1 MLIFIDSNILCSN
14 YRMKGPSFEVAQ
26 RVGTIVLGQIVVDE
40 VCNKFKE
47 AIKRS
52 HLLRSMISM
61 TTTALIARIKGLI
74 CSRRQAFCRYV
85 SAYGRDFG
93 YIPSYG

>member
-14 YRMKGPSFEVAQ
+14 YRMKGPSFEVVQ

-47 AIKRS
+47 NLDDETLDNLK
-52 HLLRSMISM
+52 
-61 TTTALIARIKGLI
+61 LIEVINNDILKLDLNARKN
-74 CSRRQAFCRYV
+74 SRRV
-85 SAYGRDFG
+85 STGSSLTIFKVTV
-93 YIPSYG
+93 

>member
-14 YRMKGPSFEVAQ
+14 YRMKGPSFEVVQ

-47 AIKRS
+47 NLVEQVTKVNNAHRDLNKMLPDPPVSLDETDVEKNAMNIKTFWKCS
-52 HLLRSMISM
+52 SLR
-61 TTTALIARIKGLI
+61 A
-74 CSRRQAFCRYV
+74 V
-85 SAYGRDFG
+85 
-93 YIPSYG
+93 